1 LTRKFNLILKT
12 IYLSELRLRSSD
24 LDMASLREKL
34 DQARMDSLQESEET
48 MAELKNVYER
58 EKLMLMEE
66 NKKLQF
72 EYERTVEINN
82 RLQLER
88 RQFEEDYHDL
98 RNKKEAVAQWEA
110 QISEII
116 NWVSDE
122 KDARGYLQALASKMT
137 EELEYLKHSG
147 TSPSE
152 KNWKNRRSQKL
163 EKMELLNLQ
172 SNLQSEIHAKQAINE
187 ELSKVRAELESS
199 RMDIREYKSR
209 VESYSREMLRKE
221 AQIRDMTQRL
231 ENGDGTC
238 SRSVILGHRQNRP
251 VVRRMSQNGQNQGQ
265 NGHNGRNRS
274 FIQKIYRRSGLFM
287 LWAIFGSGILLL
299 IKLSKTDATIQRQ

>member
-1 LTRKFNLILKT
+1 
-12 IYLSELRLRSSD
+12 
-24 LDMASLREKL
+24 
-34 DQARMDSLQESEET
+34 MDSLQESEET

-116 NWVSDE
+116 NWYVFLLFRHNEPITFLKLNWNNFLLCENRVSDE

-199 RMDIREYKSR
+199 RM
-209 VESYSREMLRKE
+209 
-221 AQIRDMTQRL
+221 
-231 ENGDGTC
+231 
-238 SRSVILGHRQNRP
+238 
-251 VVRRMSQNGQNQGQ
+251 
-265 NGHNGRNRS
+265 
-274 FIQKIYRRSGLFM
+274 
-287 LWAIFGSGILLL
+287 
-299 IKLSKTDATIQRQ
+299 